1 MMKLSTRTRYG
12 IRAALELAVNHGRG
26 PLQTKVIA
34 QRQNISV
41 KYLEQLMALLKAGG
55 IVRSIRGSRGGY
67 VLARAPNEVRMS
79 DVFNALEGPV
89 VPVECLEDR
98 DYCTQVP
105 DCMARYLWAQVQ
117 QAIQGV
123 LESMTVQDL
132 IEKARDGRTR
142 DYQI

>member
-1 MMKLSTRTRYG
+1 MKLSTRTRYG
-12 IRAALELAVNHGRG
+12 IRATLELAVNYGKG

-55 IVRSIRGSRGGY
+55 FVRSIRGSKGGY
-67 VLARAPNEVRMS
+67 VLARAPSEIS
-79 DVFNALEGPV
+79 LSEVFNALEGPV

-98 DYCTQVP
+98 DYCAQAA
-105 DCMARYLWAQVQ
+105 DCMARYLWSQVQ

-123 LESMTVQDL
+123 LKSMTVQDL
-132 IEKARDGRTR
+132 IDTAKNGRTR